1 MITLD
6 VTGRLPIYEQL
17 CRGICGEIAK
27 GGLQENDRLPAARA
41 LAKELGINPNTV
53 QKAFKMLEDEA
64 LIESQAGAK
73 STMTLDGEKIAKLR
87 EEVLREDIRSIATAL
102 RQMGISREEAI
113 RLLSENWEE
122 TES

>member
-1 MITLD
+1 
-6 VTGRLPIYEQL
+6 
-17 CRGICGEIAK
+17 
-27 GGLQENDRLPAARA
+27 
-41 LAKELGINPNTV
+41 
-53 QKAFKMLEDEA
+53 
-64 LIESQAGAK
+64 
-73 STMTLDGEKIAKLR
+73 MTLDGEKIAKLR